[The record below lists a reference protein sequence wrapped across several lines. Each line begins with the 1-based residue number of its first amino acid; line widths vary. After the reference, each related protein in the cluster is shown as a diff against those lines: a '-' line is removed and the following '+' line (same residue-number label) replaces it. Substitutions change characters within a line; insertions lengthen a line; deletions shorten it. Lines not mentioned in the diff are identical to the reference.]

1 MAILSN
7 INGKFA
13 VDSSGGIQFSGQTG
27 TSGYVLKSNG
37 NAAPTWVDVS
47 TVIGGP
53 YLPLSGGTLTGATA
67 TASGISFTVGGVLT
81 GQANSNTFGTA
92 SASGRALIVQSG
104 SSNQAIML
112 KNNLGGDGTISATG
126 TATTMNYSFGT
137 YSVAPAL
144 FIQNDGKVGIATDLP
159 DAKLQVQG
167 NVKVGSASGASWTDA
182 KDDIGGLDVFVG
194 SGSNAFQV
202 WDDNQQAYPR
212 FKVERGGNV
221 GIGTTSPQEKLHV
234 VGLQGSVP
242 LSSYYGSLVVD
253 NNGEA
258 AISIIGNSYSSIYF
272 GDAATNFAGAV
283 VYNHSANAMEFRT
296 TTNAEKMRITSD
308 GTVIIGAPSSA
319 YNTTQGYSFH
329 AVADYT
335 AQSYISIARK
345 GQTSGSQGV
354 VIGLDTSNAY
364 IQVRDNINL
373 ILGTNN
379 QGQQWIQPNG
389 NVGIGISGPNSRLS
403 VLGVIQN
410 QDAYA
415 DPSFTVTSV
424 GMSVVGSG
432 SIQFTQGWAGTSAAG
447 DTVVFRYNAAS
458 WKSWNLD
465 YTFSSTNG
473 MVKGTIGGYNNNSGG
488 GSNAFLKND
497 FSITCVGTNVG
508 QSVVV
513 TFTGNFGIHMN
524 CNMRYSQGGGDGAP
538 QSTRAFLT
546 YNS

>member
-1 MAILSN
+1 MLRGNGGANSLSLLDHR
-7 INGKFA
+7 G
-13 VDSSGGIQFSGQTG
+13 TG
-27 TSGYVLKSNG
+27 EFQIKTEE
-37 NAAPTWVDVS
+37 AAPIVFKT
-47 TVIGGP
+47 
-53 YLPLSGGTLTGATA
+53 TA
-67 TASGISFTVGGVLT
+67 TERMRITS
-81 GQANSNTFGTA
+81 
-92 SASGRALIVQSG
+92 
-104 SSNQAIML
+104 
-112 KNNLGGDGTISATG
+112 
-126 TATTMNYSFGT
+126 
-137 YSVAPAL
+137 
-144 FIQNDGKVGIATDLP
+144 DGKVGIGTVLP
-159 DAKLQVQG
+159 NGPLHVKSNNAIVEIESSGNLQ
-167 NVKVGSASGASWTDA
+167 NSAIGFTTTTDA
-182 KDDIGGLDVFVG
+182 RYEIGTNI
-194 SGSNAFQV
+194 SGGTNFELYDRIAGTARISFMQ
-202 WDDNQQAYPR
+202 
-212 FKVERGGNV
+212 GGNV
-221 GIGTTSPQEKLHV
+221 GIGTLTPVAKFEVAGSLKVTSYTSSIGASPGVSLGYNSASNIALLETWGSKPLKINTYGYQAFSTNDVEKMRLTQAGDLGIGTTSPQEKLHV

-345 GQTSGSQGV
+345 GQTSGSQGM
-354 VIGLDTSNAY
+354 VIGLDTGNAY

-389 NVGIGISGPNSRLS
+389 NVGIGVSGPNSRLS
-403 VLGVIQN
+403 VAGVIQN
-410 QDAYA
+410 KDAYA

>member
-1 MAILSN
+1 
-7 INGKFA
+7 
-13 VDSSGGIQFSGQTG
+13 
-27 TSGYVLKSNG
+27 
-37 NAAPTWVDVS
+37 
-47 TVIGGP
+47 
-53 YLPLSGGTLTGATA
+53 
-67 TASGISFTVGGVLT
+67 
-81 GQANSNTFGTA
+81 
-92 SASGRALIVQSG
+92 
-104 SSNQAIML
+104 
-112 KNNLGGDGTISATG
+112 
-126 TATTMNYSFGT
+126 
-137 YSVAPAL
+137 
-144 FIQNDGKVGIATDLP
+144 
-159 DAKLQVQG
+159 
-167 NVKVGSASGASWTDA
+167 
-182 KDDIGGLDVFVG
+182 
-194 SGSNAFQV
+194 
-202 WDDNQQAYPR
+202 
-212 FKVERGGNV
+212 
-221 GIGTTSPQEKLHV
+221 
-234 VGLQGSVP
+234 
-242 LSSYYGSLVVD
+242 
-253 NNGEA
+253 
-258 AISIIGNSYSSIYF
+258 
-272 GDAATNFAGAV
+272 
-283 VYNHSANAMEFRT
+283 
-296 TTNAEKMRITSD
+296 MRITSD

-345 GQTSGSQGV
+345 GQTSGSQGM
-354 VIGLDTSNAY
+354 VIGLDTGNAY

-389 NVGIGISGPNSRLS
+389 NVGIGVSGPNSRLS
-403 VLGVIQN
+403 VAGVIQN
-410 QDAYA
+410 KDAYA